1 MISAG
6 TLHAISTELVVGMF
20 VLSGFC
26 FLLCML
32 DKGPEVKA
40 NVAHWALLGGLL
52 ATPAAIITGVLAAP
66 GEGIENP
73 LLANK
78 LLLSMSAVG
87 LAIGVL
93 LRRRMGV
100 VVDRLHSGMGMVSV
114 GLILFTA
121 GIGGEFARGETLIFF
136 IPKETVF
143 LFPIWVSAII
153 LILGMVILGK
163 SAIQHRG

>member
-6 TLHAISTELVVGMF
+6 TLHVISTELVVGMF
-20 VLSGFC
+20 ALSGIC
-26 FLLCML
+26 FLMCML
-32 DKGPEVKA
+32 GKGPEVKV

-93 LRRRMGV
+93 IRRWKGV
-100 VVDRLHSGMGMVSV
+100 EVDRLHSGIGMISV
-114 GLILFTA
+114 GMILLTA
-121 GIGGEFARGETLIFF
+121 GIGGEFSRGETLIFF

-143 LFPIWVSAII
+143 LFPIWVSAIV
-153 LILGMVILGK
+153 LILGMVLLGK
-163 SAIQHRG
+163 SAVQHRG